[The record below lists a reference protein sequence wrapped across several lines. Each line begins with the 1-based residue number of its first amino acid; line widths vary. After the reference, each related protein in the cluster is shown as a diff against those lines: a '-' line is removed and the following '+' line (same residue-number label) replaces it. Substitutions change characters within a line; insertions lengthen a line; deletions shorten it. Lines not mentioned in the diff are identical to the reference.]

1 MVDKTLWVTFLLP
14 PPPPIARTQIVVSV
28 QIDRRKINIEM
39 QCSDYSCF
47 KIIHGI
53 NAPQVYSTIVGALL
67 KFMGKSPV

>member
-1 MVDKTLWVTFLLP
+1 MGYIFHPT
-14 PPPPIARTQIVVSV
+14 PPPIAGTQIVVLE
-28 QIDRRKINIEM
+28 QIDCSKINIEM

-47 KIIHGI
+47 KIIQCI